1 MYTPHR
7 WKIIFVE
14 SDEGS
19 YYKVLAGWYGGYIE
33 GDSWKINSGITSIDE
48 QPKYY
53 DVHGYSGS
61 VYRLSKE
68 WEGFTGLSASIYQQL
83 KEMPGVYIETR
94 SITDAINH
102 LKETT

>member
-1 MYTPHR
+1 MYIPDR
-7 WKIIFVE
+7 WRIIFVE

-19 YYKVLAGWYGGYIE
+19 YYKVLAAWVGGYAKE
-33 GDSWKINSGITSIDE
+33 DSWKINSGINAIDE
-48 QPKYY
+48 HTHYY

-61 VYRLSKE
+61 LYRLYKE
-68 WEGFTGLSASIYQQL
+68 RDGLTSLSASIYHQITQ
-83 KEMPGVYIETR
+83 MPGVYIETR